1 MTTDIFLTIT
11 NMTTFNSFMISL
23 PFLMVLYSN
32 LFYFIMFHE
41 GSKLLTI
48 NEDDDSD
55 NEDTTE
61 TDPDKKVSSNIKFN
75 KDYETKYIDK
85 LKNEKIEYN
94 YTEDEIV
101 LLNAKVAEFRNEAE
115 HTDSKTKDSLIPDIL
130 KKAEDFVISIRSEK
144 LLNSYILEST
154 PLGNVV
160 MRYNFKIEAFE
171 FFSDNTIPYRYLETV
186 SRKYVLTHKCVYLYV
201 DMAQTLRDGEVK
213 LAEQKEKDRVEKEND
228 LANKKDTKKNVFANL
243 KNYNKPSFSSGSV
256 KNAPPPKNNISNVRV
271 TDDKPIILKEKANR
285 YSCQGKL
292 ANFSFLKKVDK
303 KLVNKKMGLSF
314 ADFKYMDVNNTKIL
328 K

>member
-1 MTTDIFLTIT
+1 
-11 NMTTFNSFMISL
+11 MTTFTSFMISL
-23 PFLMVLYSN
+23 PFLIILYSN
-32 LFYFIMFHE
+32 LVYFIMFHE

-48 NEDDDSD
+48 NGDDDSD

-75 KDYETKYIDK
+75 NDYETKYIDK
-85 LKNEKIEYN
+85 LKNEKMEYN

-115 HTDSKTKDSLIPDIL
+115 HNDGKTKDSVTPDIL

-160 MRYNFKIEAFE
+160 MRYNFNIEAFE

-213 LAEQKEKDRVEKEND
+213 LAEQKEKDRVDKEND

-243 KNYNKPSFSSGSV
+243 KDYNKPSFSSGSV
-256 KNAPPPKNNISNVRV
+256 KNAPPPKNNISNVRI

-292 ANFSFLKKVDK
+292 ANFSFLKKVDR

-328 K
+328 N